1 MNKFLYLIFIKEEKM
16 NKIVIVVSGGI
27 IRNILAD
34 EQDYSVEIIDFD
46 NVEDDISEDYLRD
59 RLSQA
64 ENELN
69 YIY

>member
-1 MNKFLYLIFIKEEKM
+1 M